1 MIQAILYSL
10 GGGLCGALL
19 VLACQ
24 WWQARDRLHD
34 MPIYVWPVP
43 GQSRQEQ
50 HADCEAMAVYADQV
64 RQEDSTTRFVA
75 QWDSGLG
82 IEFPTVGRN

>member
-1 MIQAILYSL
+1 MIHAVLYSL

-19 VLACQ
+19 VLACHH
-24 WWQARDRLHD
+24 WQARYRQHAT
-34 MPIYVWPVP
+34 PIYIWSVP

-50 HADCEAMAVYADQV
+50 LADCDAMAVYTEKV
-64 RQEDSTTRFVA
+64 RQADSTTRLAA

-82 IEFPTVGRN
+82 YEFPTVGKN